1 VDKITL
7 AIGLQAV
14 WTAWLWWFFFG
25 PRKRATAQAGA
36 GGVQELEITVQG
48 GYSPSRIVLKRGV
61 PVRLKFRRLETASCS
76 ERVIFPD
83 FDITKKLP
91 TNELTTVEF
100 TPDKSGTFTFSCGMG
115 MYQGTVVVEG
125 GDAA

>member
-1 VDKITL
+1 MDKIAL
-7 AIGLQAV
+7 ATGLLAA
-14 WTAWLWWFFFG
+14 WTAFLWWFFFG
-25 PRKRATAQAGA
+25 PRQGAAAQAGA
-36 GGVQELEITVQG
+36 GGIQELEITVQG

-83 FDITKKLP
+83 FNIAKKLP

-100 TPDKSGTFTFSCGMG
+100 TPDKSGAFTFSCGMG